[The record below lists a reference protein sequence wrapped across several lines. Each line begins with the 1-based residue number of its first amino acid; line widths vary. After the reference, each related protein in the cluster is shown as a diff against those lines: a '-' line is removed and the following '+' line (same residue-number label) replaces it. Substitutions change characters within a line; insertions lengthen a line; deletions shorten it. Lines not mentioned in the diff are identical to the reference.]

1 MEEIEVEKEKK
12 PGALSIVSLTL
23 NERETLLDYLDA
35 QNPALNASFLFAI
48 LGEDFLKYLDVMA
61 GETIKVPT
69 RESILK
75 MVSYV
80 KVYAYCK
87 NGEFSEATLE
97 KASKIYGRR
106 VASIQRVI
114 AKVDRVLN
122 KLEEDSEDE

>member
-23 NERETLLDYLDA
+23 DERETLLDYLDA

-69 RESILK
+69 RESI
-75 MVSYV
+75 
-80 KVYAYCK
+80 
-87 NGEFSEATLE
+87 
-97 KASKIYGRR
+97 SKIVSQSRYPRLKDN
-106 VASIQRVI
+106 A
-114 AKVDRVLN
+114 
-122 KLEEDSEDE
+122 

>member
-1 MEEIEVEKEKK
+1 M
-12 PGALSIVSLTL
+12 LFRSVSQS
-23 NERETLLDYLDA
+23 R
-35 QNPALNASFLFAI
+35 
-48 LGEDFLKYLDVMA
+48 
-61 GETIKVPT
+61 
-69 RESILK
+69 
-75 MVSYV
+75 
-80 KVYAYCK
+80 YACCK